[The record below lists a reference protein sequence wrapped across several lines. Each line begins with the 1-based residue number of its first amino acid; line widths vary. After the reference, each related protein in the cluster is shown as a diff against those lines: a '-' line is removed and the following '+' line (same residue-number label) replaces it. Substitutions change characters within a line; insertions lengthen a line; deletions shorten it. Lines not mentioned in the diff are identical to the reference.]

1 MKSFGLK
8 PRTTRLPQGAGLL
21 TLGWLGL
28 VLHHAT
34 PTTMQ
39 PLHPPQ
45 RGLVKEQKQV
55 NKNLYNYQLHDSKIG
70 LSSYATF
77 DTLLVLGWH
86 LIE

>member
-1 MKSFGLK
+1 
-8 PRTTRLPQGAGLL
+8 
-21 TLGWLGL
+21 
-28 VLHHAT
+28 
-34 PTTMQ
+34 MQ